1 MKSTPLDAN
10 QRQRVFGS
18 SVLTHPALITVATGG
33 GNGHGPEI
41 GTASCIYNAEDQEQ
55 SLTVTLAICAGPCKS
70 RGSRV

>member
-33 GNGHGPEI
+33 GNGRGPEI
-41 GTASCIYNAEDQEQ
+41 GTASCIYNAERPR
-55 SLTVTLAICAGPCKS
+55 AISDGHTGHLQWPM
-70 RGSRV
+70 